1 MTVSIPPM
9 LEKLLF
15 TILSSKKDKTERKS
29 RLVNSIA
36 QDLIYNATCGEKK
49 TLKHIQLG
57 IALKRKTG
65 SRKIIQWLNRF
76 GHSLSYKEVNVVETH
91 LAEEQS
97 NHECHKR
104 YVPNNIQP
112 STMVTFV
119 YDNCDHNVES
129 LHGLTM
135 HCTNGIV
142 IQRSTPN
149 VNALNIATATEVG
162 SSGASMVRLP
172 KRSSFKPAYH
182 ELLPYIKSKNKDIPS
197 PILDVDENNNLLS
210 ELISNHHNNVW
221 YLSRYLERVFPSS
234 HISKPKHLLHYRLP
248 TIHKRFPNEIRGCSR
263 DSATMQD
270 KS

>member
-1 MTVSIPPM
+1 MKINSIIEIYKKFITEYNEEEIGLKTQNLKARLQNCFGDKLSFWAPKGKSGIVYSEETPSTMKSSYENTHADMIANCGKIIRNEIMNLSDPFSHWPPAEKELLSCAASIP
-9 LEKLLF
+9 

-104 YVPNNIQP
+104 YVPNNI
-112 STMVTFV
+112 
-119 YDNCDHNVES
+119 
-129 LHGLTM
+129 
-135 HCTNGIV
+135 
-142 IQRSTPN
+142 
-149 VNALNIATATEVG
+149 
-162 SSGASMVRLP
+162 
-172 KRSSFKPAYH
+172 
-182 ELLPYIKSKNKDIPS
+182 
-197 PILDVDENNNLLS
+197 
-210 ELISNHHNNVW
+210 
-221 YLSRYLERVFPSS
+221 
-234 HISKPKHLLHYRLP
+234 
-248 TIHKRFPNEIRGCSR
+248 
-263 DSATMQD
+263 
-270 KS
+270 